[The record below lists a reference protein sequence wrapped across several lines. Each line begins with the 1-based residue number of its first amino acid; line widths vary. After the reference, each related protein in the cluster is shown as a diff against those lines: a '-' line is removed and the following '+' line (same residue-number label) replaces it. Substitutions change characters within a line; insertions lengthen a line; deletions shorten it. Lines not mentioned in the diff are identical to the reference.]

1 MSGRAETIAGIDL
14 PALQAWFDRTV
25 PGTQQLHVQLLEGGR
40 SNLTYRLTDGTH
52 DWVLRRPPLGGLT
65 PSAHDMARE
74 YRVVAALAD
83 SEVPVAR
90 AVAQCDDLGVLGVPF
105 TVVEYVSG
113 RTIRSRTELDTLTED
128 EVQRCAFGLVEVL
141 GRLHAVDPTAV
152 GLGDFGRAQGY
163 LRRQVGRW
171 YDQWTRVATR
181 ELADLETLHD
191 VLQESCPAESGTSI
205 VHGDF
210 RIDNAILDAG
220 DAGVVRALVDWEM
233 ATLGDPLADLGL
245 HLAYLDVAFDPVIGG
260 DAAATSPR
268 MPAPAGLA
276 THYGEMTGRD
286 VADLMFYLGLGYFKA
301 AVIAEGIHA
310 RYAQGHTVGEG
321 FDLVGTAVPQLAAA
335 GLAAVRDG
343 VAALG
348 GGS

>member
-1 MSGRAETIAGIDL
+1 MNGSAPTIAGIDL

-25 PGTQQLHVQLLEGGR
+25 PGTRCLHVHMLQGGR

-52 DWVLRRPPLGGLT
+52 DWVLRRPPLGELT

-74 YRVVAALAD
+74 YRVVAALVGSD
-83 SEVPVAR
+83 VPVAG
-90 AVAQCDDLGVLGVPF
+90 AVAQCDDLTVLGVPF
-105 TVVEYVSG
+105 TVVEYVDG
-113 RTIRSRTELDTLTED
+113 RTIRTREELATLSD
-128 EVQRCAFGLVEVL
+128 AEVHRCAFGLVEVL
-141 GRLHAVDPTAV
+141 GRLHAVDPIAV

-163 LRRQVGRW
+163 LGRQVSRW

-181 ELADLETLHD
+181 ELDDLETLHAL
-191 VLQESCPAESGTSI
+191 LQESCPVESGTSI

-210 RIDNAILDAG
+210 RIDNAILDPEDPA
-220 DAGVVRALVDWEM
+220 VVRALVDWEM

-268 MPAPAGLA
+268 MPAPAALA
-276 THYGEMTGRD
+276 AHYGEMTGRD
-286 VADLMFYLGLGYFKA
+286 VADLTFYLGLGYFKA
-301 AVIAEGIHA
+301 TVIAEGIHA
-310 RYAQGHTVGEG
+310 RHVQGQTVGEG
-321 FDLVGTAVPQLAAA
+321 FDLVGSAVPQLAAA

>member
-1 MSGRAETIAGIDL
+1 VSGPVETVAGIDL
-14 PALQAWFDRTV
+14 PALEAWFDRTV
-25 PGTQQLHVQLLEGGR
+25 PGVGQLHVQLLQGGR

-52 DWVLRRPPLGGLT
+52 DWVLRRPPLGVLT

-90 AVAQCDDLGVLGVPF
+90 AVAQCDDLAVLGVPF
-105 TVVEYVSG
+105 TVVEYVAG
-113 RTIRSRTELDTLTED
+113 RTMRSRADLAPLSG
-128 EVQRCAFGLVEVL
+128 VAVHRCAFGLIEVL

-152 GLGDFGRAQGY
+152 GLGDFGRARGY
-163 LRRQVGRW
+163 LGRQVSRW

-181 ELADLETLHD
+181 ELTDLETLHD

-210 RIDNAILDAG
+210 RIDNAILDTG
-220 DAGVVRALVDWEM
+220 DPTVVRALVDWEM

-260 DAAATSPR
+260 EAAATSPR
-268 MPAPAGLA
+268 MPAPAALA
-276 THYGEMTGRD
+276 AHYGEATGRD
-286 VADLMFYLGLGYFKA
+286 VSDLTFHVGLGYFKA

-310 RYAQGHTVGEG
+310 RHVQGHTVGEG
-321 FDLVGTAVPQLAAA
+321 FDLVGTAVPELAAA
-335 GLAAVRDG
+335 GLAAVRNGFRAGDG
-343 VAALG
+343 AP
-348 GGS
+348 

>member
-1 MSGRAETIAGIDL
+1 VSDPVAAVAGIDL

-25 PGTQQLHVQLLEGGR
+25 PGTQRLHVQLLQGGR
-40 SNLTYRLTDGTH
+40 SNLTYRLTDGVH
-52 DWVLRRPPLGGLT
+52 DWVLRRPPLGILT

-74 YRVVAALAD
+74 YRVVAALAG
-83 SEVPVAR
+83 SAVPVAP
-90 AVAQCDDLGVLGVPF
+90 AVAQCDDPAVLGVPF
-105 TVVEYVSG
+105 TVVEYVIG
-113 RTIRSRTELDTLTED
+113 RTIRTREELGTLTGA
-128 EVQRCAFGLVEVL
+128 EVHRCAFGLVEVL
-141 GRLHAVDPTAV
+141 GRLHAVDPAAV
-152 GLGDFGRAQGY
+152 GLGDFGRAEGY
-163 LRRQVGRW
+163 LGRQVRRW

-191 VLQESCPAESGTSI
+191 ILRRSCPAESGTSI

-268 MPAPAGLA
+268 MPAPAALA
-276 THYGEMTGRD
+276 AHYGEVTGRD
-286 VADLMFYLGLGYFKA
+286 VADLTFHLGLGYFKA

-310 RYAQGHTVGEG
+310 RHVQGHTVGEG
-321 FDLVGTAVPQLAAA
+321 FGLVGTAVPRLAAA
-335 GLAAVRDG
+335 GLAAVR
-343 VAALG
+343 A
-348 GGS
+348 GSGAP

>member
-1 MSGRAETIAGIDL
+1 MSGPVPTIAGIDL

-25 PGTQQLHVQLLEGGR
+25 PGTQRLQVQLLQGGR

-52 DWVLRRPPLGGLT
+52 DWVLRRPPLGVLT

-90 AVAQCDDLGVLGVPF
+90 AVAQCDDLTVLGVPF
-105 TVVEYVSG
+105 TVVEYVPG
-113 RTIRSRTELDTLTED
+113 RTIRSRTELDTLTEA
-128 EVQRCAFGLVEVL
+128 EVRRCAFGLVEVL
-141 GRLHAVDPTAV
+141 GRLHAVHPTAV

-163 LRRQVGRW
+163 LGRQVSRW
-171 YDQWTRVATR
+171 HDQWTRVATR
-181 ELADLETLHD
+181 ELAALETLHD
-191 VLQESCPAESGTSI
+191 VLQDSCPAESGTSI

-210 RIDNAILDAG
+210 RIDNAILDAE
-220 DAGVVRALVDWEM
+220 DPAVVRALVDWEM

-268 MPAPAGLA
+268 MPTPAALA
-276 THYGEMTGRD
+276 AHYGQTTGRD
-286 VADLMFYLGLGYFKA
+286 VADLTFYLGLGYFKA